1 MNRRLLIA
9 GLAAGIAATAG
20 LFGGALAGGSG
31 AQDAPTAGTGDAA
44 QVLLQGFSAGDTAAT
59 IARLEQRV
67 GAAPEDSEGLVLL
80 GLAYQQRARE
90 TGDPSFYPRSEEALD
105 RSLELAPDNDL
116 ALTGLAALAATR
128 HRFEES
134 RRLARRALDLNPYS
148 AEALGVLGD
157 ALVELGRYEAAF
169 ATFDRMAATKPGL
182 PSYARIAYARELKG
196 KTDSAAEAMALA
208 ARSAPASGESGAWA
222 LVELGNLRFNSGRL
236 RLAERAYDE
245 ALARFPD
252 YHRAQAGLAR
262 VEAARGRTD
271 EAVALYRAALEAVPL
286 PEYAGRLAETLAAAG
301 RDGEAR
307 EAYELLDVMQR
318 LLESNGAR
326 TELETALVDLDRNA
340 NVEDALARVREAY
353 AERRSIEAED
363 VLAWALYRNGRC
375 EEALH
380 ALRPRASPR
389 DARRAQAFPPR
400 DDRAVPRPNGRG
412 QGRVRAR
419 ARDQPV
425 LLAPLGAGRGGGGL
439 VKRLLLVAIALVALV
454 WPASGGAHPLGNF
467 TVNRYAEILLSGD
480 RVYVTYALDL
490 AEIPTFQEGDSRAL
504 AGVRPSARGRPRA
517 RDRRAPRAV

>member
-31 AQDAPTAGTGDAA
+31 AQDAPTARTGDTA

-59 IARLEQRV
+59 IARLERRV
-67 GAAPEDSEGLVLL
+67 EAAPEDAEGLMLL

-90 TGDPSFYPRSEEALD
+90 TGDPTFYPRSQEALD
-105 RSLELAPDNDL
+105 RSLELAPENDL
-116 ALTGLAALAATR
+116 ALTGLATLAATR
-128 HRFEES
+128 HRFAES
-134 RRLARRALDLNPYS
+134 RGLAQKALELNPYS

-157 ALVELGRYEAAF
+157 SLVELGRYPAAF
-169 ATFDRMAATKPGL
+169 AAFDRMASTKPGL

-196 KTDSAAEAMALA
+196 MTRSAVAAMALA

-262 VEAARGRTD
+262 VEAARGRVD

-301 RDGEAR
+301 RSDEAR

-318 LLESNGAR
+318 LLESSGAR
-326 TELETALVDLDRNA
+326 TELETALVDLDRNSEVA
-340 NVEDALARVREAY
+340 DALARAREAY

-375 EEALH
+375 EEALTH
-380 ALRPRASPR
+380 SELALRLGTR
-389 DARRAQAFPPR
+389 DALKHFHRGMIERCLG
-400 DDRAVPRPNGRG
+400 RPAE
-412 QGRVRAR
+412 AR
-419 ARDQPV
+419 A
-425 LLAPLGAGRGGGGL
+425 A
-439 VKRLLLVAIALVALV
+439 
-454 WPASGGAHPLGNF
+454 F
-467 TVNRYAEILLSGD
+467 T
-480 RVYVTYALDL
+480 
-490 AEIPTFQEGDSRAL
+490 RAL
-504 AGVRPSARGRPRA
+504 AINPYFSPRW
-517 RDRRAPRAV
+517 APVAKEAVS

>member
-31 AQDAPTAGTGDAA
+31 ALDAPTAGTGDTA

-134 RRLARRALDLNPYS
+134 RRLAQRALDLNPYS

-169 ATFDRMAATKPGL
+169 ATFDRMAATKPAL

-208 ARSAPASGESGAWA
+208 ARSAPSSGESRAWA

-286 PEYAGRLAETLAAAG
+286 PEYAGRLAETFAAVG

-375 EEALH
+375 EEALAH
-380 ALRPRASPR
+380 SDLALRLGTREALKHFHR
-389 DARRAQAFPPR
+389 GMIERCLG
-400 DDRAVPRPNGRG
+400 RPAA
-412 QGRVRAR
+412 AR
-419 ARDQPV
+419 A
-425 LLAPLGAGRGGGGL
+425 AFA
-439 VKRLLLVAIALVALV
+439 
-454 WPASGGAHPLGNF
+454 
-467 TVNRYAEILLSGD
+467 
-480 RVYVTYALDL
+480 
-490 AEIPTFQEGDSRAL
+490 RAL
-504 AGVRPSARGRPRA
+504 AINPYFSPRW
-517 RDRRAPRAV
+517 APVAKEAVS